1 LKGHGK
7 EIMAK
12 KRVSRKELLKGPDEF
27 LTFST
32 RAIVFVREHS
42 RQFEYCGMAIA
53 AIFLIYLGI
62 STYLK
67 YIDRKGQEAYNIAY
81 YNVVKNMSPDADQK
95 KLQES
100 EELFNQVIEK
110 YGLSKVSKLALPE
123 AAFLNFR
130 EKRYDEAI
138 VRYQKF
144 LDKVSDSD
152 EASYQSLAK
161 MALASCYEEKGDL
174 QIAMGILEQLTTSPD
189 IFLREQA
196 MLSLARVYRLSHKLE
211 KSREILKEFV
221 EQFQTSP
228 FLPIAKAHLNKLP

>member
-1 LKGHGK
+1 LRDNGK

-27 LTFST
+27 LTFSA
-32 RAIVFVREHS
+32 RAIIFVKEHS

-53 AIFLIYLGI
+53 AIILIYLGI

-67 YIDRKGQEAYNIAY
+67 YINKKGQDAYNIAY
-81 YNVVKNMSPDADQK
+81 YNVVKNIDPDADQK

-100 EELFNQVIEK
+100 GELFNRVIEK
-110 YGLSKVSKLALPE
+110 YGRSKVSKLALPE
-123 AAFLNFR
+123 AAFINFR
-130 EKRYDEAI
+130 EKKYDEAI

-161 MALASCYEEKGDL
+161 MALASCYEEKGDFKMAL
-174 QIAMGILEQLTTSPD
+174 GFLEQLTTSSD

-196 MLSLARVYRLSHKLE
+196 MLSLARVYRLSQKLE

>member
-1 LKGHGK
+1 
-7 EIMAK
+7 MAK

-32 RAIVFVREHS
+32 RAIIFIREHS

-67 YIDRKGQEAYNIAY
+67 YINKKGQDTYNIAY
-81 YNVVKNMSPDADQK
+81 YNVVKNIGPDADQK

-100 EELFNQVIEK
+100 EELFNRVIEK
-110 YGLSKVSKLALPE
+110 YGRSKVSKLALPE
-123 AAFLNFR
+123 AAFINFR
-130 EKRYDEAI
+130 EKKYEEAI

-152 EASYQSLAK
+152 ETSYQSLAK
-161 MALASCYEEKGDL
+161 MALASCYEEKGDFKMAL
-174 QIAMGILEQLTTSPD
+174 GYLEQLTTSSD
-189 IFLREQA
+189 IFLREQV
-196 MLSLARVYRLSHKLE
+196 MLSLARVYRLSNQLE

-221 EQFQTSP
+221 EQFQASP